1 MHRTLRFKIALVLAF
16 LVSVVYFGLPF
27 LRDAL
32 IANPTFSGYAP
43 RFITEMTNFFQK
55 VLTFPL
61 GFVLP
66 AMLRHLIV
74 FPLWFLIFFGLGS
87 LYKKYQKAFNY
98 SFGIFCILLF
108 FIYLFPNSLTLFNSN
123 TPSKS
128 NGQVW
133 NGSLESGK
141 RIPFEGEN
149 FTTYGFFGYI
159 LGRTYVHDKV
169 MKTVLDAYEICQKT
183 CPETEFV
190 LGECGW
196 PFGGRFLPHRTHQ
209 NGLSVDFMTPLS
221 ESGKSVHRHGLSDV
235 WGYKL
240 EFDNTGKSGKLEID
254 YATMAK
260 HIAAVEKAAL
270 ENGISIQ
277 KIIFDPV
284 LQPFLFET
292 EEGRKLSHL
301 PFTSN
306 RVAIRHDDHY
316 HIDFGLEK

>member
-1 MHRTLRFKIALVLAF
+1 MHRTFRFKIALVLAL
-16 LVSVVYFGLPF
+16 LVSMLYFSLPV
-27 LRDAL
+27 LRDTL
-32 IANPTFSGYAP
+32 ISNPTFSGYAP
-43 RFITEMTNFFQK
+43 RFITEMTNFFQQ

-66 AMLRHLIV
+66 SILRHLIV
-74 FPLWFLIFFGLGS
+74 FPLWFLIFYGLGT
-87 LYKKYQKAFNY
+87 LYKRYQKPFNY
-98 SFGIFCILLF
+98 GFGAFFMLLF
-108 FIYLFPNSLTLFNSN
+108 FIYLFPNSLTVFNTN

-133 NGSLESGK
+133 NGSLENGK
-141 RIPFEGEN
+141 RLPFEGEN
-149 FTTYGFFGYI
+149 FTTYGFFGYM
-159 LGRTYVHDKV
+159 LGRTFVHDKV
-169 MKTVLDAYEICQKT
+169 KKTVLDAYKICEET
-183 CPETEFV
+183 CPEKMFV

-209 NGLSVDFMTPLS
+209 NGLSVDFMTPLL
-221 ESGKSVHRHGLSDV
+221 ESGKPIHRHGLKDV

-240 EFDNTGKSGKLEID
+240 EFDNKGKAGNLEID
-254 YATMAK
+254 YETTAK

-292 EEGRKLSHL
+292 QEGKKLRHL

-316 HIDFGLEK
+316 HIDFKLSD